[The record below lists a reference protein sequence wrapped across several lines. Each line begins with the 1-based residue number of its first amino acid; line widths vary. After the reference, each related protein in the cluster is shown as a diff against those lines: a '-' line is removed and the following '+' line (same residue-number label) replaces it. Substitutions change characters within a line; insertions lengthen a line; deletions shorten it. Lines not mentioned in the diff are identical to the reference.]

1 MFETVAPETYAPRS
15 RKLFYETLP
24 VSIAVHALAGAA
36 LLTGSLWQVTF
47 PDQTPRLL
55 ALYSVEAVP
64 TPPPPPPPP
73 AAAQKQVPVAQA
85 QPVATRVEELAPTVI
100 PDVIPLVLPPTTEI
114 VEQLPAATGVTG
126 GVEGGIEGGVI
137 GGSLEGTEGGEVGGA
152 VGGEVGSIAPPD
164 TVVVKRDMPL
174 PTSPMSM
181 VFPKYPE
188 EARVR
193 GWEDVVV
200 VRYIIGKNGRVRE
213 VTILQHPQREL
224 FAQVATKAI
233 RNWRF
238 RPHKKDGVPQE
249 VIHELTIY
257 FKLTA

>member
-24 VSIAVHALAGAA
+24 LSIALHVVFGAA
-36 LLTGSLWQVTF
+36 IVVASLWKVAF
-47 PDQTPRLL
+47 PDYSPRLM

-73 AAAQKQVPVAQA
+73 AAAAKQIPVPQA
-85 QPVATRVEELAPTVI
+85 QPVAQNVEELAPTVI
-100 PDVIPLVLPPTTEI
+100 PDTIPLVLPQTTNIAEAI
-114 VEQLPAATGVTG
+114 PATTGVVG
-126 GVEGGIEGGVI
+126 GIEGGIEGGVI
-137 GGSLEGTEGGEVGGA
+137 GGSLEGVDGGDIGGT

-164 TVVVKRDMPL
+164 TVIVKRDMPL

-200 VRYIIGKNGRVRE
+200 VRYIIAKNGRVRE
-213 VTILQHPQREL
+213 VTILQQPQREL
-224 FAQVATKAI
+224 FAKVATKAI

-238 RPHKKDGVPQE
+238 RPYRKDGVPQE

-257 FKLTA
+257 FKLNA